1 MGAHRKKPGKK
12 QRLGRKE
19 ARRRDAQAAAEA
31 GAKLSAMNTYFPS
44 SVPEAAEAFG
54 VSQNEQSEG
63 LNVVL
68 EPQKRAK
75 KLKQKI
81 TRGQFEDHHRRLKLL
96 ELHVEA
102 AANIFN
108 NIKSN
113 HETLSDHIAKDLRN
127 LIRNFSAACADG
139 RAIRSTA
146 NDALAGVNRLETT
159 VKNLEASVEQLEAM
173 AEDLTAN
180 DAAANGTTADVM
192 TLETGM
198 ENLEASLEDLTADV
212 KGLTAASAKQAQ
224 GIEKIRESHQA
235 EMAPTREKFDAAVKT
250 MEERISAIESQVEQ
264 LVKGASRSAA
274 QQPADLTKGGRAQQV
289 WKGRLRSGKKG

>member
-146 NDALAGVNRLETT
+146 NDALAGVNRLETS

-173 AEDLTAN
+173 VEDLTAN
-180 DAAANGTTADVM
+180 DAMAGM
-192 TLETGM
+192 KTLETSM
-198 ENLEASLEDLTADV
+198 DNLEASLEDLTA
-212 KGLTAASAKQAQ
+212 
-224 GIEKIRESHQA
+224 
-235 EMAPTREKFDAAVKT
+235 EMEPTREKLDVAVET
-250 MEERISAIESQVEQ
+250 MEERISVIESQVEQ
-264 LVKGASRSAA
+264 LVKGASKSAA
-274 QQPADLTKGGRAQQV
+274 QQPADLPKDGRAQEV
-289 WKGRLRSGKKG
+289 WKGRLRSGKKGRF

>member
-12 QRLGRKE
+12 QRLGRKA

-44 SVPEAAEAFG
+44 SVSEAAKAFG

-63 LNVVL
+63 LNVAL
-68 EPQKRAK
+68 EPQKRTK
-75 KLKQKI
+75 KPNQQI
-81 TRGQFEDHHRRLKLL
+81 TKGQFDDHHRRLKLL

-113 HETLSDHIAKDLRN
+113 HETLSAHIAKDLRS

-146 NDALAGVNRLETT
+146 SDAMAGVNRLETA

-173 AEDLTAN
+173 VEDLTAN
-180 DAAANGTTADVM
+180 GATPGMKTPEAS
-192 TLETGM
+192 M

-212 KGLTAASAKQAQ
+212 EGLTAASAKHAQ
-224 GIEKIRESHQA
+224 SIENIQERHKA
-235 EMAPTREKFDAAVKT
+235 EMAPTREKVDAAVKT
-250 MEERISAIESQVEQ
+250 MEERISTIENQVEQ
-264 LVKGASRSAA
+264 LVKGASKSAA
-274 QQPADLTKGGRAQQV
+274 QQPADLPKHGRAQEV

>member
-1 MGAHRKKPGKK
+1 MVQHRKKLGKN
-12 QRLGRKE
+12 QRVRRREK
-19 ARRRDAQAAAEA
+19 RRRDAEAAAEA
-31 GAKLSAMNTYFPS
+31 GAKLSAMHTYFPS
-44 SVPEAAEAFG
+44 SVSEAAKAFG
-54 VSQNEQSEG
+54 VSQNEKSEG
-63 LNVVL
+63 LNVAL
-68 EPQKRAK
+68 GPQKRPK
-75 KLKQKI
+75 KPKQKI
-81 TRGQFEDHHRRLKLL
+81 TRGQFDDHHRRLKLL

-108 NIKSN
+108 KMN
-113 HETLSDHIAKDLRN
+113 TDHIAKDLKN

-146 NDALAGVNRLETT
+146 NDALAGVNRLETS

-173 AEDLTAN
+173 VEDITAN
-180 DAAANGTTADVM
+180 NAAANGTTADVM
-192 TLETGM
+192 
-198 ENLEASLEDLTADV
+198 NLEAGMKNLEAILEDLTADV
-212 KGLTAASAKQAQ
+212 EGLTAASAKHAQ
-224 GIEKIRESHQA
+224 SIENIRESHQA

-274 QQPADLTKGGRAQQV
+274 QQPADLPKHGRAQEV

>member
-44 SVPEAAEAFG
+44 SASEAAKAFG

-63 LNVVL
+63 LNVAL

-75 KLKQKI
+75 KLQQKI
-81 TRGQFEDHHRRLKLL
+81 TKGQFDDLHRRLKLL

-108 NIKSN
+108 KIKRN
-113 HETLSDHIAKDLRN
+113 QETLSDHIAKDLRN

-159 VKNLEASVEQLEAM
+159 VKNLETSVEQLEAM
-173 AEDLTAN
+173 VEDLAAN
-180 DAAANGTTADVM
+180 DAMAGMKIPEAS
-192 TLETGM
+192 M

-212 KGLTAASAKQAQ
+212 EGLTAASAQHAQ
-224 GIEKIRESHQA
+224 SIENIKEIHKA
-235 EMAPTREKFDAAVKT
+235 EMAPTKEKFDAAVKT
-250 MEERISAIESQVEQ
+250 MGERITAIESQVKQ
-264 LVKGASRSAA
+264 LVKGASKSAA
-274 QQPADLTKGGRAQQV
+274 QQPADLPKDDRAQEV
-289 WKGRLRSGKKG
+289 WKGRLRSGRKG

>member
-44 SVPEAAEAFG
+44 SVPEAAKAFG

-63 LNVVL
+63 LHVAL
-68 EPQKRAK
+68 ENQKRAK
-75 KLKQKI
+75 KLKQKV
-81 TRGQFEDHHRRLKLL
+81 TRGQFNDHHRRLKLL

-102 AANIFN
+102 AANIYN
-108 NIKSN
+108 KMN
-113 HETLSDHIAKDLRN
+113 TDHIAKDLKN

-159 VKNLEASVEQLEAM
+159 VKTLEAS
-173 AEDLTAN
+173 
-180 DAAANGTTADVM
+180 
-192 TLETGM
+192 M
-198 ENLEASLEDLTADV
+198 ENLEAGLEDLT
-212 KGLTAASAKQAQ
+212 
-224 GIEKIRESHQA
+224 A
-235 EMAPTREKFDAAVKT
+235 EMAPTREMFDAAVKT

-264 LVKGASRSAA
+264 LVKGASKSAA
-274 QQPADLTKGGRAQQV
+274 QQPADLPKDGRAQEV
-289 WKGRLRSGKKG
+289 WKGRLRSGRKG